1 MAPELSMCEPRRV
14 SGRAQRTARGLTA
27 SGSLVQID
35 VQLWG
40 HRALAAGKRLRN
52 DRRLAP
58 CRTLKTKAENRLQ
71 DADTDDGDV
80 IVRVGFAT
88 PRRGTGHKAVDDVS

>member
-40 HRALAAGKRLRN
+40 HWALAAGMPML
-52 DRRLAP
+52 
-58 CRTLKTKAENRLQ
+58 LQ
-71 DADTDDGDV
+71 ES
-80 IVRVGFAT
+80 R
-88 PRRGTGHKAVDDVS
+88 S

>member
-14 SGRAQRTARGLTA
+14 IGRAQRTTRGLTA

-40 HRALAAGKRLRN
+40 YWASALPLTPSSFSDTLLAGLALAETLV
-52 DRRLAP
+52 DSLAWH
-58 CRTLKTKAENRLQ
+58 E
-71 DADTDDGDV
+71 
-80 IVRVGFAT
+80 RV
-88 PRRGTGHKAVDDVS
+88 S